1 MSRYVTFDLGLS
13 LGEVSGVSR
22 VRGALR
28 PRGDAFWWQVEV
40 IDDDVHVHG
49 LVGRELAYL
58 GRARWDGAELVDRL
72 SETADFPNAH
82 QWGLVRDGVALVLGQ
97 EEVHGTVRLS
107 ARRPR
112 AARQRRVMIAAGV
125 AAPTLVVL
133 GVAVLVLRGSS
144 SSPVP
149 SARPAPAPQATSAR
163 AEAAPAP
170 PLVPAPTPT
179 PVPASP
185 PLDEQIV
192 AAASVDDAI
201 ALAAPTLGDGADSRG
216 AWLLARHAAA
226 RMTWSDVA
234 RAAPETSFGLVL
246 KDSARERGRRMC
258 ATGVLRDIERRDVD
272 GRAVYVGS
280 MATAEGDVARF
291 IAVGDTGALVRRS
304 TGTLCGVVTGKDG
317 DAAVLVGMFDL
328 PENRAPAVE
337 RP

>member
-97 EEVHGTVRLS
+97 EQVHGTVRLS

-125 AAPTLVVL
+125 AAPALVVL

-144 SSPVP
+144 SSSPAP
-149 SARPAPAPQATSAR
+149 RARPAPVPEATSAR
-163 AEAAPAP
+163 VEVASTPA
-170 PLVPAPTPT
+170 
-179 PVPASP
+179 PVPASPPAAAP

-201 ALAAPTLGDGADSRG
+201 ALAAPTLGDGADAPG

-234 RAAPETSFGLVL
+234 REAPETSFGLVL